1 MEKITRSIDRL
12 FLFSRINSPI
22 PRFEANKITP
32 RSRGRKPR
40 GNLSARINF
49 ENPFYLVARVYDTDH
64 QCCPRDRQ
72 QDIFCSFELRRVP
85 FRPTQFPVVHDLTG
99 IGEEKNE
106 RPPKTG
112 LPRSRIRIYSLD
124 GLLFSGRGGEEEGRK
139 KKARK
144 DRRVSRIKIV
154 STFIQCAR
162 RDARPPTVS
171 CVATERRRDAR
182 TRPRTTE
189 NVETTPGVSTTINT
203 IRNT

>member
-1 MEKITRSIDRL
+1 M
-12 FLFSRINSPI
+12 
-22 PRFEANKITP
+22 
-32 RSRGRKPR
+32 
-40 GNLSARINF
+40 
-49 ENPFYLVARVYDTDH
+49 
-64 QCCPRDRQ
+64 
-72 QDIFCSFELRRVP
+72 
-85 FRPTQFPVVHDLTG
+85 VHDLTG
-99 IGEEKNE
+99 IGEEINE
-106 RPPKTG
+106 RKRVYRDRE
-112 LPRSRIRIYSLD
+112 LEFIRSMD
-124 GLLFSGRGGEEEGRK
+124 LFSGKGGRRTEK